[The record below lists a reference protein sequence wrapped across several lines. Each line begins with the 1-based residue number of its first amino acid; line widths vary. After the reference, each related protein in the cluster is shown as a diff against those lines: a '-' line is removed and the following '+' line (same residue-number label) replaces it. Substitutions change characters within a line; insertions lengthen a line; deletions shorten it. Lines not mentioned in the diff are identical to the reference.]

1 MRASVV
7 INTYNRAGSL
17 PNTLR
22 GLRQQT
28 HDDFEVVVVKG
39 PCTDDTDAVLAEFP
53 GARVVEIAEVNIS
66 RSRNA
71 GIIAAAGDVVA
82 FIDDDAI
89 PEPNWLRD
97 LLAPFA
103 APKVGGTG
111 GLVYE
116 PSGFELQYK
125 YSICDRTGG
134 NSFEVMPPFDDYV
147 RPGADPFVYLQGT
160 NTAFRRTCLQ
170 DIGGFDEEIEYYL
183 DEVEVCMRVI
193 DLGYQLVPLADAI
206 VHHKYLASHLR
217 NHQRV
222 VFDPFAVVKN
232 RYYFALQNGARTRP
246 LDAVLATLAEF
257 AAVVR
262 AGGEGVFQRGDF
274 TPEQLSFYLR
284 QVERGVRIGTDRGL
298 NRPRFH
304 RFIPPPDPDQFV
316 PYPTVRAKGKR
327 LTVCFLSQEYPP
339 GDFGGIGRF
348 TSDLATGF
356 AQLGHEVHV
365 ITHSPDANRVDLEDG
380 VWVHRLANGARCPAG
395 WERVGAVRHLEVMA
409 AAYHEVCRIHER
421 GPVDVVSGPLWLFE
435 GLLCSLDG
443 RFPTVLS
450 LMTSLQTIVNLHPSW
465 RDKDDVRQMLALEAI
480 AARKAE
486 FLHAIS
492 AAILDKVRQENN
504 LGATPAAVVPLGI
517 RDRAA
522 EYAARRDPDDGR
534 VRVLFVGRLER
545 RKGVDLFLDAAA
557 NLLRS
562 DPRVDVVL
570 AGKDTANTET
580 GGTYREWFTQKY
592 GGDPAV
598 AGRVRFAG
606 AVSEG
611 ELYQLYCECDVFC
624 LPSRYESFG
633 LVLLEAMMF
642 GKPVV
647 AVNVGGMRE
656 IVKPGD
662 AGGNGLLAE
671 PESAASLEEC
681 LRRLTGDAE
690 LRARLGRRSREIY
703 EAKFSAEI
711 MATNT
716 LAYYADVAAGRY
728 PRTRPAHEARPAR
741 VGRMA
746 REFASIIAEATGV
759 PHAAALTMAH
769 HFLSPHPRGLAVDYL
784 THVRNLLHRPLAKFV
799 SELYRLL
806 LGRGETPQ
814 ELADGVRDIQR
825 GVAPGWL
832 VHKLAAGEEARQL
845 GLPTA
850 DWLPQAMAAGGVPNV
865 VAEGVPA
872 APPGRRARLR
882 SLVGRLPLAG
892 KAARYLKR
900 LILLPWN
907 FAKLHQALLEQQQA
921 TRELLYAQKRELC
934 DALNQQARELRT
946 VLGAQL
952 NDLRSEIARP
962 QPEPRLLD
970 ASNRE
975 RNAA

>member
-7 INTYNRAGSL
+7 INTYNRAKSL

-28 HDDFEVVVVKG
+28 QDDFEVVVVKG

-53 GARVVEIAEVNIS
+53 AARVVEIGEVNIS

-71 GIIAAAGDVVA
+71 GIIAAAGEIVA

-103 APKVGGTG
+103 SPKVGGTG

-116 PSGFELQYK
+116 PSGFELQYR
-125 YSICDRTGG
+125 YSICDRTGS
-134 NSFEVMPPFDDYV
+134 NSFEVMPPFDEYV

-193 DLGYQLVPLADAI
+193 DLGYQLVPLSNAI

-246 LDAVLATLAEF
+246 LDEVLATLAHF
-257 AAVVR
+257 AAAVR
-262 AGGEGVFQRGDF
+262 EGGEQVFARGDF
-274 TPEQLSFYLR
+274 TAEQLNFYLHR
-284 QVERGVRIGTDRGL
+284 VERGVRLGTDRGL

-304 RFIPPPDPDQFV
+304 RFIPPPEPARFV
-316 PYPTVRAKGKR
+316 RYPTVRPQGRR

-348 TSDLATGF
+348 TCDLATGL
-356 AQLGHEVHV
+356 AELGHEVHV
-365 ITHSPDANRVDLEDG
+365 ITHGPDANRVDLEDG
-380 VWVHRLANGARCPAG
+380 VWMHRLENPARCPVEWRSTAS
-395 WERVGAVRHLEVMA
+395 APNLEVTA

-450 LMTSLQTIVNLHPSW
+450 LMTSLQTIVTMHPSW
-465 RDKDDVRQMLALEAI
+465 RDKDDVRQLLALEGV

-492 AAILDKVRQENN
+492 RAILDKVRQENG
-504 LGATPAAVVPLGI
+504 LGAATAAVVPLGI

-522 EYAARRDPDDGR
+522 EYASRRGPNDGR

-545 RKGVDLFLDAAA
+545 RKGVDLLLDAAA
-557 NLLRS
+557 NLLRA
-562 DPRVDVVL
+562 DPRIDVVL
-570 AGKDTANTET
+570 AGKDTENTET
-580 GGTYREWFTQKY
+580 GQTYREWFAQKY
-592 GGDPAV
+592 GGEPAL

-611 ELYQLYCECDVFC
+611 ELYQLYRECDVFC

-647 AVNVGGMRE
+647 GVQVGGMGE
-656 IVKPGD
+656 IVED
-662 AGGNGLLAE
+662 GGNGYLAE

-690 LRARLGRRSREIY
+690 LRERFGRRSREIY
-703 EAKFSAEI
+703 EAKFSAPI
-711 MATNT
+711 MVANT
-716 LAYYADVAAGRY
+716 LAYYADVAAGRH
-728 PRTRPAHEARPAR
+728 PRTRPANEARPER

-759 PHAAALTMAH
+759 PHGAALKVAQH
-769 HFLSPHPRGLAVDYL
+769 LLSPHPHGLCVDYP
-784 THVRNLLHRPLAKFV
+784 THVGNLLNRPPAKFV

-806 LGRGETPQ
+806 LGREETPQ
-814 ELADGVRDIQR
+814 ELAEAVRDLGR
-825 GVAPGWL
+825 GVARGYL
-832 VHKLAAGEEARQL
+832 VHKLATGEEARQI

-850 DWLPQAMAAGGVPNV
+850 HWLTQAMAAGGVPNV
-865 VAEGVPA
+865 ALEGVPA
-872 APPGRRARLR
+872 PRGRLARAR
-882 SLVGRLPLAG
+882 SLLGRLPLVG

-907 FAKLHQALLEQQQA
+907 FAKLYQAFQEQQHA
-921 TRELLYAQKRELC
+921 TRELLAAQKRELC
-934 DALNQQARELRT
+934 EALDRQGRELRT
-946 VLGAQL
+946 VVGAQL
-952 NDLRSEIARP
+952 HDLRSEITR
-962 QPEPRLLD
+962 PEPEPLVLSAPER
-970 ASNRE
+970 A